1 MITQMSLAVQR
12 PLWQAELAR
21 AVSSPAELL
30 ALLDLPVSLLPGA
43 ARKDFPLRVPRGY
56 VARMKPGNPHDAL
69 LRQVLPVDEEGLS
82 AEGFTTDALGEH
94 QAMPVAGLLHK
105 YHGRALLV
113 TTGACAV
120 HCRYCFRRHFPYAE
134 ANPAPEQ
141 WRAALDYLAQDASI
155 SEMILSGGDP
165 LSLPDTRL
173 ASLAERLAAV
183 PHLDTL
189 RIHTRLPIVL
199 PERVDDAL
207 LNWLTGTRLKPVM
220 VVHANHAQELDGA
233 VRSALGKLVRAGVTL
248 FNQSV
253 LLRGVN
259 DSVEALAALSR
270 GLFDAGV
277 TPYYLHLLDRV
288 RGTAHFEV
296 GETRAR
302 ELIAGVRARLPGYL
316 VPRLVREIAGA
327 PAKQPLAQS
336 GAL

>member
-30 ALLDLPVSLLPGA
+30 KLLDLPVSLLPGA
-43 ARKDFPLRVPRGY
+43 ARKAFPLRVPRGY
-56 VARMKPGNPHDAL
+56 VARMKPGDAHDAL

-82 AEGFTTDALGEH
+82 AEGFALDALGEH
-94 QAMPVAGLLHK
+94 HAMPVAGLLHK
-105 YHGRALLV
+105 YQGRALLV

-141 WRAALDYLAQDASI
+141 WRAALDYLARDASI
-155 SEMILSGGDP
+155 SEVILSGGDP

-173 ASLAERLAAV
+173 ASLAERLAAI
-183 PHLDTL
+183 PHLNYL

-233 VRSALGKLVRAGVTL
+233 VRAALGKLARAGVAL

-253 LLRGVN
+253 LLKGVN
-259 DSVEALAALSR
+259 DNAEALVALSQ

-288 RGTAHFEV
+288 QGTAHFEV

-316 VPRLVREIAGA
+316 VPRLVREIVGA
-327 PAKQPLAQS
+327 PSKQPLAE
-336 GAL
+336 